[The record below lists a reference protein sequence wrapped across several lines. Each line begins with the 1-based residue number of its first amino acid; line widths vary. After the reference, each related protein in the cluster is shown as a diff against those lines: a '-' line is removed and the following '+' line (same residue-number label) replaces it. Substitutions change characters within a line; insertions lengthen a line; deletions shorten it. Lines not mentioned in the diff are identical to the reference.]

1 MDIDSLISKQW
12 FLLPGTLCTGEV
24 FSPFLDALGVSQSQ
38 RTVIPIRYQSVDEY
52 ERLLTE
58 DVPPG
63 SVVCGFSLGAGVA
76 AHLAD
81 RLDIGLLVLFGVNPH
96 ADDPEKYQLRR
107 DLEGDVLAHGGRKAM
122 SAFVPEIHGVNA
134 EVVLKTILYMAEACG
149 HEISAQTTLALGR
162 PGACPALSKARYP
175 VLALTGSEDRTTPL
189 SLARDAVGATLN
201 GKVTCLA
208 GLGHY
213 ALLEDPQACKTVLEL
228 YLKELIK

>member
-1 MDIDSLISKQW
+1 MNTDSMISKQW
-12 FLLPGTLCTGEV
+12 FLLPGTLCTDEV
-24 FSPFLDALGVSQSQ
+24 FLPFLNALGVSQSQ

-107 DLEGDVLAHGGRKAM
+107 DLENDVLAHGGRKAM
-122 SAFVPEIHGVNA
+122 SARVPEIHGMNA
-134 EVVLKTILYMAEACG
+134 EIVLETILDMAEACG
-149 HEISAQTTLALGR
+149 PYISKQTTLALER
-162 PGACPALSKARYP
+162 PGACSALSNARYP
-175 VLALTGSEDRTTPL
+175 VLALTGSEDRMTPF
-189 SLARDAVGATLN
+189 SLAKDAAGAALN
-201 GKVTCLA
+201 GTVTCLA

-213 ALLEDPQACKTVLEL
+213 ALLEDPHACKAVLEL
-228 YLKELIK
+228 YLEELIK

>member
-24 FSPFLDALGVSQSQ
+24 FSPFLDAIGVFQSQ
-38 RTVIPIRYQSVDEY
+38 RTVISMRYQSVDEY
-52 ERLLTE
+52 ERHLTQ
-58 DVPPG
+58 DVPSG

-76 AHLAD
+76 ANLAD
-81 RLDIGLLVLFGVNPH
+81 RLDVDLLLLFGVNPH

-107 DLEGDVLAHGGRKAM
+107 DLENDVLTHGGRKAL
-122 SAFVPEIHGVNA
+122 SARVPEIHGVNA
-134 EVVLKTILYMAEACG
+134 KIVLETILHMAEASG
-149 HEISAQTTLALGR
+149 RDISMQTTLALAR
-162 PGACPALSKARYP
+162 PGACPALSHARYP

-189 SLARDAVGATLN
+189 SLARDAAGAAPH

-213 ALLEDPQACKTVLEL
+213 ALLEDPQACKTVLES
-228 YLKELIK
+228 YLKELSK